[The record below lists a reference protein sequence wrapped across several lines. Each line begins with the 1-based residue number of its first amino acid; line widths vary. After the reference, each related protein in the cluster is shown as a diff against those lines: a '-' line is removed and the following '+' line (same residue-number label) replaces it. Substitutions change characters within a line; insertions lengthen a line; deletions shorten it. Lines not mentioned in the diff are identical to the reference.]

1 MHFSVAPPPIFP
13 SFLRTCVA
21 FPQPVERCLL
31 LSLPLF
37 SAQIWGGKG
46 ETREEIFYEEKEPLF
61 TATHLLLLLL
71 WSKTTAHR
79 GGGKEK
85 SKAKETVGVFFGQ
98 ETERDM
104 SSFWRPNTNLPHIQA
119 PVRSFEECFRAEIPG
134 TRKWPGISVHVHR
147 FPGSNLNLFRSL
159 VFRLCL
165 TNCPFLFK
173 EYVSMQVSSLPFFNR
188 ACPVCAAASSLVR
201 FKSLSP
207 PWDAVRPPRRQTQ
220 KRTPVAHE
228 KEKADKRNSRA
239 AALDS
244 HD

>member
-1 MHFSVAPPPIFP
+1 MDTGNALFCGATADFSL
-13 SFLRTCVA
+13 FLGTCVA

-71 WSKTTAHR
+71 WRKTTAHR

-85 SKAKETVGVFFGQ
+85 SKAKETVGFFFGQ
-98 ETERDM
+98 DTERDM
-104 SSFWRPNTNLPHIQA
+104 SSFWRPKTNLPHVQD
-119 PVRSFEECFRAEIPG
+119 PVCSFEECFRAEIRG
-134 TRKWPGISVHVHR
+134 RGKWPGISVHVHR

-165 TNCPFLFK
+165 TNRPFLFK
-173 EYVSMQVSSLPFFNR
+173 EYISMQVSSLPVFR
-188 ACPVCAAASSLVR
+188 WRLSCLCSSQL
-201 FKSLSP
+201 P
-207 PWDAVRPPRRQTQ
+207 DAQK